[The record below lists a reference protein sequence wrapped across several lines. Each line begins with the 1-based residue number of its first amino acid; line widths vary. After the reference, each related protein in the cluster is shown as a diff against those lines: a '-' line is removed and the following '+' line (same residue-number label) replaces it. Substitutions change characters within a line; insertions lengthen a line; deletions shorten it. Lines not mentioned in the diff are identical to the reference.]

1 MTQYYIV
8 MADVIR
14 SRSYDG
20 SDLMS
25 EFMRIVE
32 ECAYSD
38 EVGHLIRRKSATYS
52 GEFGH
57 PLRVRRWAQVNVSHV
72 FDRVNVRQ

>member
-1 MTQYYIV
+1 
-8 MADVIR
+8 MALSCAR
-14 SRSYDG
+14 KMFASRIGSY
-20 SDLMS
+20 
-25 EFMRIVE
+25 
-32 ECAYSD
+32 AYSD